1 MIIWIVLAVLSVI
14 LTITLIAFALP
25 KVLLSEEI
33 LGANSGKFFSYD
45 RGYKKV
51 ADGDVRHIVYAPA
64 PKYRR
69 AIDRYA
75 LSSDDKEITLIAHAK
90 DGVKNLDYDVFLFDE
105 QDKVFK
111 VINVKETIKEADGT
125 TKPLVLPEKTSYVN
139 VRVNRAD
146 DEVFG
151 NGYTK
156 KIPAKNL
163 FLFLLFDFLVLAME
177 LVFLNVACAEIFGGL
192 YTETFLLDSV
202 GVKFVLITT
211 GIAVALDLLISFI
224 ILKSYGKKGGNVNA

>member
-1 MIIWIVLAVLSVI
+1 MVVWIVLLILSVI

-25 KVLLSEEI
+25 KVLLSEEV

-45 RGYKKV
+45 RGYKKI
-51 ADGDVRHIVYAPA
+51 ADGDVKRIVYAPA

-75 LSSDDKEITLIAHAK
+75 LSSDGKEITLIAHAH
-90 DGVKNLDYDVFLFDE
+90 DGVKNLEYDVFLFDE

-111 VINVKETIKEADGT
+111 VIGVKETVKDGM

-139 VRVNRAD
+139 VRVTRAD
-146 DEVFG
+146 GEVFG
-151 NGYTK
+151 GGYTK
-156 KIPAKNL
+156 KIPSKNL
-163 FLFLLFDFLVLAME
+163 FLFLLFNFLILAME
-177 LVFLNVACAEIFGGL
+177 LVFLNVACAKVFGGL
-192 YTETFLLDSV
+192 YTESFLLDAS

-211 GIAVALDLLISFI
+211 GIAVALDTLISFV
-224 ILKSYGKKGGNVNA
+224 ILKSYGKKGGNVNE